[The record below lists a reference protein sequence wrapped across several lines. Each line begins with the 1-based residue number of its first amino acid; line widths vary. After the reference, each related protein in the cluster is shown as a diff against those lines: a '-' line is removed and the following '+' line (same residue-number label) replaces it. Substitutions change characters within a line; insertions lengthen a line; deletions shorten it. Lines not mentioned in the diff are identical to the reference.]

1 MSGVLLGDVR
11 LEYYVVAVAR
21 RELVNI
27 NLYVKNREQLILRLK
42 EYVEIVL
49 EYYSKYY
56 QEHMFI
62 EYVEL
67 MPEEVQIAKIILTF
81 LEYEKSE
88 VKLAARE
95 IKKCVDINSKY
106 AVMVKTVYKYLV

>member
-1 MSGVLLGDVR
+1 
-11 LEYYVVAVAR
+11 
-21 RELVNI
+21 
-27 NLYVKNREQLILRLK
+27 
-42 EYVEIVL
+42 
-49 EYYSKYY
+49 
-56 QEHMFI
+56 MFI

-67 MPEEVQIAKIILTF
+67 KPEEVQIAKIILTF